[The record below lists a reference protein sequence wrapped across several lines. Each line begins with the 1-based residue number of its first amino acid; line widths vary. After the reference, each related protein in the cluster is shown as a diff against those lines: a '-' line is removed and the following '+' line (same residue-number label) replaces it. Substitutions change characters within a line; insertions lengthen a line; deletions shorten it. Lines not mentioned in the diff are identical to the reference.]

1 MDDHTRHR
9 RLNDSL
15 GHHASNSKYTPQPS
29 SGLPV
34 SSGRG
39 DRFHMASNTSPQT
52 PRTMGT
58 GTNYSSYYQEP
69 TNSFTSSTN
78 MSAYGSDY
86 GQDGRQQ
93 SHQSFGSYNPTAMM
107 YSGVAQPNP
116 QTPVYDAQQ
125 FGSRQSAA
133 LSMMTPD
140 VTSTYFGTEPA
151 STSAPGLQ
159 HSATNPASGIYQQQ
173 SGTVNYSANLPG
185 VSGAQQ
191 APGSADVSVNEEPEY
206 SEGALEEKWLA
217 YQQKLGAVFQNIL
230 NGALQEA
237 SETLLTISDWLLSQV
252 VDLGEYK
259 T

>member
-1 MDDHTRHR
+1 MDDHTQHR
-9 RLNDSL
+9 KLNDSL
-15 GHHASNSKYTPQPS
+15 GHYASNSKYTSQPS
-29 SGLPV
+29 SRLPI

-52 PRTMGT
+52 PRMMGI
-58 GTNYSSYYQEP
+58 GTNHSSYYQEP

-78 MSAYGSDY
+78 RSAYGSDY

-93 SHQSFGSYNPTAMM
+93 SHQASGSYNPTAMM
-107 YSGVAQPNP
+107 YSGVKQPNP
-116 QTPVYDAQQ
+116 QTPMYDAQQ
-125 FGSRQSAA
+125 FRSRQSAA

-140 VTSTYFGTEPA
+140 VTSTCFGVEPA
-151 STSAPGLQ
+151 NTSAPGLQ
-159 HSATNPASGIYQQQ
+159 NSATNPASGIYQQQ
-173 SGTVNYSANLPG
+173 SGTVIYSAIPG
-185 VSGAQQ
+185 VGGAQQ

-217 YQQKLGAVFQNIL
+217 YQQNLGAVFQNIL

-237 SETLLTISDWLLSQV
+237 SGTLLTISDWLLSQV